1 MALCLVIGIPK
12 NWDDLD
18 SWEQFTWRSYS
29 TNHILQIGL
38 VGNSFTTCGFK
49 ATIKSMGVKV
59 QTEEQICKSIKWDVR
74 GRIES
79 SSKVNNS
86 ILSKILCAN

>member
-38 VGNSFTTCGFK
+38 VGNSLPP
-49 ATIKSMGVKV
+49 V
-59 QTEEQICKSIKWDVR
+59 D
-74 GRIES
+74 
-79 SSKVNNS
+79 SKQR
-86 ILSKILCAN
+86 

>member
-18 SWEQFTWRSYS
+18 SWEQFTWRNYS

-38 VGNSFTTCGFK
+38 VGNSLPP
-49 ATIKSMGVKV
+49 V
-59 QTEEQICKSIKWDVR
+59 D
-74 GRIES
+74 
-79 SSKVNNS
+79 SKQQ
-86 ILSKILCAN
+86 